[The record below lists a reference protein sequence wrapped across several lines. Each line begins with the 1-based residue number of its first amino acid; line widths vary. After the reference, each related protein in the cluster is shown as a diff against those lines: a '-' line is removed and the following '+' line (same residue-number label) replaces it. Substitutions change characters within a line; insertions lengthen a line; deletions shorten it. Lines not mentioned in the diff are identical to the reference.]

1 MKVELTI
8 AGISCAALAVGHWLV
23 GRWVL
28 PNLTRE
34 RMPSTRLG
42 PPGMTLGMV
51 RFTWHIVT
59 VVLVGFG
66 TLFMT
71 LAWASDADPKTLL
84 LRWSTALWIAG
95 TVTVFWVARPR
106 PRDLVRLPVP
116 VLFLVIAAM
125 SWIAST

>member
-1 MKVELTI
+1 MRVELTI
-8 AGISCAALAVGHWLV
+8 AGISCAALALGHWLV

-28 PNLTRE
+28 PHLTRE
-34 RMPSTRLG
+34 HMPTTPFG
-42 PPGMTLGMV
+42 PRAMTLGMI

-59 VVLVGFG
+59 VVLIGFG
-66 TLFMT
+66 TLFLT
-71 LAWASDADPKTLL
+71 LAWAADADPKTLL
-84 LRWSTALWIAG
+84 LRWCAALWIAG

-116 VLFLVIAAM
+116 VFFVVIAAM

>member
-34 RMPSTRLG
+34 RMPSTPFG

-71 LAWASDADPKTLL
+71 LAWDTDADPKTLV
-84 LRWSTALWIAG
+84 LRWSAVLWIAG
-95 TVTVFWVARPR
+95 TATVFWVARPR

-116 VLFLVIAAM
+116 VLFVVIAAM